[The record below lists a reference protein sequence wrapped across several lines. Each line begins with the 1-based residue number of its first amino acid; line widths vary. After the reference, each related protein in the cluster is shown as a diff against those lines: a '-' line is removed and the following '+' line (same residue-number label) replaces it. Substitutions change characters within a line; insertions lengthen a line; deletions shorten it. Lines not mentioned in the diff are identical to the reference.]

1 MDRERLWTKDFIIV
15 FIFNFFIMLAMFLL
29 MVTISGYAVDEFGV
43 STSTAGLVAGI
54 FIVGSLIGRVLTGHQ
69 LSLMG
74 AKKIMYIGT
83 AMFIVTYGL
92 YFVAGNLQLLLIV
105 RFFNG
110 LANGVA
116 TTAVGT
122 IAALAL
128 PRSRR
133 GEGISYFSLSFVMA
147 TALGPFM
154 AFFLLQ
160 HISYQMLFLIVFTLV
175 LIASV
180 FTIFIRTDN
189 TTIDLSKEPKPKFE
203 WIDRNAMPIGIVVLI
218 ICMTYSTVLS
228 FIALFAEEQNLV
240 AASSYFFLV
249 YAIVILI
256 TRPVTGRLMDQKG
269 ANIVIYPAFVVLAI
283 GYLVLGQT
291 TSGFMLLLSGVLLG
305 FGYGN
310 FQSITQALCIKV
322 ADAKNVGLATS
333 TYFIALDFGLGVGS
347 YILGTLVPILGYSG
361 LYSSM
366 VLLVVAGAIVY
377 YMVYGRHEG
386 RNASSI
392 KNYQ

>member
-1 MDRERLWTKDFIIV
+1 MGKERLWTKDFVIV

-29 MVTISGYAVDEFGV
+29 MVTISGYAVDEFNV

-54 FIVGSLIGRVLTGHQ
+54 FIVGSLIGRILTGHQ
-69 LSLMG
+69 LSLLG
-74 AKKIMYIGT
+74 AKRIMYIGT
-83 AMFIVTYGL
+83 GMFIVTYGL
-92 YFVAGNLQLLLIV
+92 YFIAGNLPMLLLV

-128 PRSRR
+128 PKSRR

-160 HISYQMLFLIVFTLV
+160 HITYQTLFMIVFALV

-180 FTIFIRTDN
+180 FTIFVKTDN
-189 TTIDLSKEPKPKFE
+189 TTIDLTKEPKPKFE
-203 WIDRNAMPIGIVVLI
+203 WIDKNAMPIGIVVLI
-218 ICMTYSTVLS
+218 VCMTYSTVLS
-228 FIALFAEEQNLV
+228 FISLFAEEQNLV
-240 AASSYFFLV
+240 ATASYFFLV
-249 YAIVILI
+249 YATVILI
-256 TRPVTGRLMDQKG
+256 SRPITGRIMDQRG
-269 ANIVIYPAFVVLAI
+269 ANIVIYPSFVLLAL
-283 GYLVLGQT
+283 GYLTLGQT
-291 TSGFMLLLSGVLLG
+291 ASGFMLLLSGVLLG

-347 YILGTLVPILGYSG
+347 YILGTLVPTLGYNG

-366 VLLVVAGAIVY
+366 VVLVALGAIVY
-377 YMVYGRHEG
+377 YLVYGRYEKK
-386 RNASSI
+386 SI
-392 KNYQ
+392 

>member
-54 FIVGSLIGRVLTGHQ
+54 FIVGSLVGRVLTGHQ

-83 AMFIVTYGL
+83 AMFIITYGL

-133 GEGISYFSLSFVMA
+133 GRASATSASALSWRRHS
-147 TALGPFM
+147 G
-154 AFFLLQ
+154 
-160 HISYQMLFLIVFTLV
+160 
-175 LIASV
+175 
-180 FTIFIRTDN
+180 
-189 TTIDLSKEPKPKFE
+189 LSWLSSCCSTSP
-203 WIDRNAMPIGIVVLI
+203 I
-218 ICMTYSTVLS
+218 ICC
-228 FIALFAEEQNLV
+228 F
-240 AASSYFFLV
+240 
-249 YAIVILI
+249 
-256 TRPVTGRLMDQKG
+256 
-269 ANIVIYPAFVVLAI
+269 
-283 GYLVLGQT
+283 
-291 TSGFMLLLSGVLLG
+291 
-305 FGYGN
+305 
-310 FQSITQALCIKV
+310 
-322 ADAKNVGLATS
+322 
-333 TYFIALDFGLGVGS
+333 
-347 YILGTLVPILGYSG
+347 
-361 LYSSM
+361 
-366 VLLVVAGAIVY
+366 
-377 YMVYGRHEG
+377 
-386 RNASSI
+386 
-392 KNYQ
+392 